1 MNSQSA
7 RVRPLRQAQGRPR
20 GVGGDP
26 EIEAGPAGVTPA
38 ESVLDRVRWLARRVL
53 APDVAG
59 ITDDVPFPCLVTAHP
74 KESEAALRDYVFW
87 WIRHPETDGAFEA
100 KTRWVRWLPAQVV
113 LRLLLAIGYD
123 GLIYARGGRIVG
135 HVFWQRHGAALHG
148 FSTAVPEGLEGG
160 GYAAV
165 MLLDFV
171 AHAAHVPGIT
181 RARVG
186 RGRNNITRRLLARL
200 KRHADALGW
209 QIGDD
214 GWVTF
219 RPPSDS
225 ARPVA
230 AHDQISS
237 AASSND
243 ASV

>member
-7 RVRPLRQAQGRPR
+7 RVRPLRQAQGGPR

-59 ITDDVPFPCLVTAHP
+59 ITGDVPFPWLVTAHP

-87 WIRHPETDGAFEA
+87 WIRHPETDGAFDA
-100 KTRWVRWLPAQVV
+100 KTRWVRWLPARVV
-113 LRLLLAIGYD
+113 LRLLLAVGYD

-135 HVFWQRHGAALHG
+135 
-148 FSTAVPEGLEGG
+148 VPEGLEGG

>member
-1 MNSQSA
+1 MGPSSTIFVWSVCHCA
-7 RVRPLRQAQGRPR
+7 IALTSR
-20 GVGGDP
+20 
-26 EIEAGPAGVTPA
+26 AGNGSSISTPA
-38 ESVLDRVRWLARRVL
+38 YPYSHRGALT
-53 APDVAG
+53 DVVSG
-59 ITDDVPFPCLVTAHP
+59 SNGSCGGSYLCTGTV
-74 KESEAALRDYVFW
+74 
-87 WIRHPETDGAFEA
+87 
-100 KTRWVRWLPAQVV
+100 
-113 LRLLLAIGYD
+113 GYD

-171 AHAAHVPGIT
+171 AHAAHLPGIT

>member
-1 MNSQSA
+1 
-7 RVRPLRQAQGRPR
+7 
-20 GVGGDP
+20 
-26 EIEAGPAGVTPA
+26 
-38 ESVLDRVRWLARRVL
+38 
-53 APDVAG
+53 
-59 ITDDVPFPCLVTAHP
+59 
-74 KESEAALRDYVFW
+74 
-87 WIRHPETDGAFEA
+87 
-100 KTRWVRWLPAQVV
+100 
-113 LRLLLAIGYD
+113 
-123 GLIYARGGRIVG
+123 
-135 HVFWQRHGAALHG
+135 
-148 FSTAVPEGLEGG
+148 
-160 GYAAV
+160 

-219 RPPSDS
+219 RHPSDS